1 MKIEAVIRSLLT
13 TDAAVVALVA
23 DRVWPVAIPNG
34 LSPDGQPY
42 IVTQVISN
50 VMRPTIDGHHK
61 LNLYQARVQV
71 DCVASSYPELCS
83 LVEKVRLACNF
94 KRGTI
99 ATARVTSVTL
109 ALEGPQN
116 FDDEQRL
123 FVQPVD
129 FIIIYDQG
137 D

>member
-1 MKIEAVIRSLLT
+1 MKVEGIIRELLT
-13 TDAAVVALVA
+13 TDAGVTAIVGANVHPVALPKGNNA
-23 DRVWPVAIPNG
+23 QTY
-34 LSPDGQPY
+34 L
-42 IVTQVISN
+42 VTQVISN

-61 LNLYQARVQV
+61 QNLYQARVQV
-71 DCVASSYPELCS
+71 DCVAPTYAGLCA
-83 LVEKVRLACNF
+83 LVQAARLACNF

-99 ATARVTSVTL
+99 ATARVTSVSL

-116 FDDEQRL
+116 FDDQQRL

>member
-1 MKIEAVIRSLLT
+1 MKVEQVIRSLLT
-13 TDAAVVALVA
+13 GDAGVTGLVDTDIY
-23 DRVWPVAIPNG
+23 PVAVEKG
-34 LSPDGQPY
+34 KQPKTY
-42 IVTQVISN
+42 LVTQVISN
-50 VMRPTIDGHHK
+50 IIRPTIDGHHK
-61 LNLYQARVQV
+61 QNLYQARVQV
-71 DCVASSYPELCS
+71 DCVAPSYPKLCE

-99 ATARVTSVTL
+99 ASARVTSVSL

>member
-1 MKIEAVIRSLLT
+1 MKVEKVIRSLLT
-13 TDAAVVALVA
+13 SDPGVTALVSSDNIYPVALP
-23 DRVWPVAIPNG
+23 RGIKI
-34 LSPDGQPY
+34 STY

-61 LNLYQARVQV
+61 QNLYQARVQV
-71 DCVASSYPELCS
+71 DCVAPLYPALCA
-83 LVEKVRLACNF
+83 LVEAVRLACNF

-99 ATARVTSVTL
+99 ASARVTSVSL

-123 FVQPVD
+123 FIQPVD

>member
-1 MKIEAVIRSLLT
+1 MKAEQIIYSLLT
-13 TDAAVVALVA
+13 NDAALAAIVGTDIYPVALPRNVKA
-23 DRVWPVAIPNG
+23 STYV
-34 LSPDGQPY
+34 
-42 IVTQVISN
+42 VTQVISN
-50 VMRPTIDGHHK
+50 IMRPTIDGHHK
-61 LNLYQARVQV
+61 QNLYQARVQI
-71 DCVASSYPELCS
+71 DCVATLYPKLCEL
-83 LVEKVRLACNF
+83 VQAVRLACNF

-99 ATARVTSVTL
+99 AGARVTSVSL